1 MHTPQPTEPESS
13 VLPAPQVWNGGTAA
27 LLWSEDVIDSEAD
40 RQALCNRLQ
49 EVSTMIQMPVGIQL
63 SDEPIPDDDTA
74 REQAIAD
81 FTEQFP
87 DAADG
92 VFLYLDLTE
101 PESGQTY
108 NSHDYF
114 LTYGAAQLYYTN
126 APDYNRIAEIFA
138 QVNAAVAICGTVIVQ
153 QNQVPE
159 LPSYTDPVMETTID
173 EEETPL

>member
-1 MHTPQPTEPESS
+1 
-13 VLPAPQVWNGGTAA
+13 
-27 LLWSEDVIDSEAD
+27 
-40 RQALCNRLQ
+40 
-49 EVSTMIQMPVGIQL
+49 MIQMPVGIQL

-101 PESGQTY
+101 PEPGQTY

-114 LTYGAAQLYYTN
+114 LTYGAAQLYYTSAKWN
-126 APDYNRIAEIFA
+126 KPPR
-138 QVNAAVAICGTVIVQ
+138 CGEWSCSALHWKKPIRRVFQ
-153 QNQVPE
+153 
-159 LPSYTDPVMETTID
+159 TDTMYRTATRGNISMNPMGKLAGMIPCRKNKEQISKKEHLSFFRKVLFFYEQK
-173 EEETPL
+173 